1 MLHNAIISDILT
13 VQSIS
18 ERITD
23 MLCFFLSA
31 KSGFTV
37 LLRTESPRTEVRGLL
52 LHINVIYR
60 EQKLL
65 SLLSNYYS
73 TGCEKCNACNCCNA
87 FNTCVCVGLCRIACC
102 CGSFCC
108 GSICV
113 IRSLCII
120 RSTTADA

>member
-23 MLCFFLSA
+23 TLCFFLSA

-37 LLRTESPRTEVRGLL
+37 LLRTKSPRTEMRGLL

-60 EQKLL
+60 EQ
-65 SLLSNYYS
+65 NYFLFLA
-73 TGCEKCNACNCCNA
+73 T
-87 FNTCVCVGLCRIACC
+87 
-102 CGSFCC
+102 
-108 GSICV
+108 
-113 IRSLCII
+113 
-120 RSTTADA
+120 TTAPAARSATPATAATPSTPVFVLGFVESPVVGAVVSAGA